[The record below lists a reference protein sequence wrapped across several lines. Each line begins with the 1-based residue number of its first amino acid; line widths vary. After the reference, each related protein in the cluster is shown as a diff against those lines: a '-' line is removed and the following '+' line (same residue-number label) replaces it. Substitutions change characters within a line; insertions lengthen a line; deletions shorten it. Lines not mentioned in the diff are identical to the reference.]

1 MYKKVKFIFL
11 ISFFLIFSFLVI
23 NYYFSDQNVKK
34 VNKSRSSYLLNLN
47 NENLNIPVLKNDT
60 NNAIEYKDDVENYIK
75 GKKKYT
81 FWELLKKLDE

>member
-81 FWELLKKLDE
+81 FWELLKKLDD

>member
-34 VNKSRSSYLLNLN
+34 VNKSRSAYLLNLN

-75 GKKKYT
+75 SKKKYT
-81 FWELLKKLDE
+81 FWDLLNKIDD

>member
-1 MYKKVKFIFL
+1 M
-11 ISFFLIFSFLVI
+11 VI

-34 VNKSRSSYLLNLN
+34 VNKSRSAYLLNLN

-75 GKKKYT
+75 SKKKYT
-81 FWELLKKLDE
+81 FWDLLNKIDD

>member
-1 MYKKVKFIFL
+1 M
-11 ISFFLIFSFLVI
+11 VI

-47 NENLNIPVLKNDT
+47 NENLDIPVLKNDT

-81 FWELLKKLDE
+81 FWELLKKLDD

>member
-1 MYKKVKFIFL
+1 M
-11 ISFFLIFSFLVI
+11 VI

-81 FWELLKKLDE
+81 FWELLKKLDD